1 MAAVM
6 TDTGLPPDF
15 CGEGG
20 RVIVGVDD
28 TPGGVAALRC
38 AVALARARRARLIVV
53 RAWGLGLPRHGGWRH
68 HRNGRGPLAVAY
80 TGTVPRQLARELAR
94 RALRSPAGDIPDDLD
109 VEIQTPEGNPGP
121 VLTTIALPGDVLVVG
136 TAGRHSLKRVVRGS
150 VSGYC
155 AAHSRCP
162 VAIVAPGQPRWYFPQ
177 QAGRLRPATQPR
189 GPGRK
194 PRAMDTPAQP
204 ADGAR

>member
-6 TDTGLPPDF
+6 ADTGLPPDF
-15 CGEGG
+15 RGAGG

-38 AVALARARRARLIVV
+38 AVALARARRARLVAV

-68 HRNGRGPLAVAY
+68 HRSGRGRLAVGY
-80 TGTVPRQLARELAR
+80 TGTVSRQQARELAR

-109 VEIQTPEGNPGP
+109 VVIQTPEGNPGP
-121 VLTTIALPGDVLVVG
+121 VLTTIAMPGDALVVG
-136 TAGRHSLKRVVRGS
+136 RARWHSLKRVVHGS

-162 VAIVAPGQPRWYFPQ
+162 VAIVAAGQPRWYLPQ
-177 QAGRLRPATQPR
+177 QAEQQRP
-189 GPGRK
+189 
-194 PRAMDTPAQP
+194 DTPAQP

>member
-1 MAAVM
+1 MAGAM
-6 TDTGLPPDF
+6 TDTDWPPDAR
-15 CGEGG
+15 GEGG

-38 AVALARARRARLIVV
+38 AVALARARRARLVAV

-68 HRNGRGPLAVAY
+68 HHSGRGHMAVAY
-80 TGTVPRQLARELAR
+80 AGTVPRQLARELAR
-94 RALRSPAGDIPDDLD
+94 RALRSLAGDIPDDVD
-109 VEIQTPEGNPGP
+109 VVIQTPEGNPGP

-136 TAGRHSLKRVVRGS
+136 TAGRHRVKRVVHGS
-150 VSGYC
+150 VSAYC

-162 VAIVAPGQPRWYFPQ
+162 VAVVAAGRPHWYFPYQ
-177 QAGRLRPATQPR
+177 GRPAAV
-189 GPGRK
+189 GNSASLPGRK
-194 PRAMDTPAQP
+194 RSALHTTARP